1 MASPPQSTKVSQ
13 SRAAIFRNTIEW
25 QTRIERKKK
34 PTRDRIQTTPP
45 LAYNYKLRV
54 GAQNVQGLADT
65 LKIKN
70 LILMMQEHHLQV
82 LILSE
87 TKSTAYYSY
96 TSEQHLVI
104 QSGNYK
110 DRYAGIG
117 AIIHPSIRPYLADVV
132 QVNNRIIHLTFNKKG
147 GRVHVIG
154 VYAPHS
160 GHDHDAVRQPFW
172 ESLEE
177 YVSKIPQPE
186 PVYVTGDFNVRFQTT
201 HPNDQGVTGPFTYGK
216 GRRYIEH
223 SATSNRSLCVRTMN
237 LLGMLEVA
245 SYRTPN
251 PVHHITFKDKA
262 APPTDWS
269 QFILD
274 PLVMQQFYDS
284 AMNTFGASALAVCS
298 QVRSFLDLAEPLPP
312 SKNEPHP
319 DPTRFQRLDH
329 CFVRSQWLSTINS
342 CRSKL
347 RTGYPSDHYLL
358 VTEIQIKLASRKQQ
372 PRYRPKIDFSKVD
385 HTLRDC
391 YNRMIQGR
399 ADMTPPL
406 APDHTAKIT
415 FYTDGAGTKGK
426 ATRVTPA
433 GWGWCV
439 KQGQDWID
447 ACGPVCTD
455 PSHIKYLGARI
466 GSNNTGEITAIIE
479 ALLFALE
486 HEYTHVTILSD
497 SQWAIN
503 MITGKWRPKTN
514 KDLVFLAQKLAFK
527 SGLATTLHWVK
538 GHAGQAGNERADQLA
553 AQGRDTLTYTA
564 GRTVP
569 LPGQVPAST
578 PPSQE
583 QAFDNFTSQLT
594 SAAKQL
600 FPLRDRTVRKPWIS
614 EPTLRA
620 LAAARAASAADSTD
634 WKSLRNMAKRLAR
647 KDRVKWIHD
656 QLMLDPSGTS
666 SPVWNAVRRQK
677 RGFQGKR
684 THLVVEGKPVPWSK
698 THQAFRDHLQNVQW
712 KKPNIPDHTAE
723 RRRGRPRLYDTSP
736 DEPQFTRSELV
747 AALSKAKSNK
757 APGPDG
763 IVSEL
768 LQLLD
773 ADGEIRLLSLYNEA
787 WRTGVIPKSWNH
799 ATVVSIFKGKGD
811 DSDPSSYRPI
821 SLLNV
826 TYKVFAAMIQTRL
839 ASTFDHKLRPNQF
852 GLRSG
857 RGTRHP
863 LFVLRRAM
871 EWSTMTNH
879 PLYMLFLDWKQAFDS
894 LDHTA
899 MLEALQRFGLSESML
914 NIIKSIYE
922 SPTFETQSTHEVAV
936 GSVSAGIRQ
945 GCPLSPYLFI
955 IVLSVIFEDHEVELR
970 RRGIP
975 SNTWS
980 EGHPVADLEYADDTL
995 LLSLTIPQLQ
1005 AHLNALEDIA
1015 AEYGMSLNKIKNGA
1029 FS

>member
-1 MASPPQSTKVSQ
+1 MLARKCSHHLKFSESEAFLVVHSAFHRPMHANSLAAQGALALQRTALSAEDQVDFSAENLSHNSGSGIDLVNQRLRNQLMHSVNGNTRVVLLLDYFVDSQPMFQYSRSVLLSHRHNILGNASETFQPPRLQTTPPCQLSASTRKPTTRTGKRLRIQLADGSFINYKPKAKVPPRGPDNSRINKNSHRVGPAANSASERHAGNPFWVNEARTPPRGGTHTSRQGARFRRLCRRAYRKWRRECNLLEPKGADSLLASPPQSTKVSQ

-132 QVNNRIIHLTFNKKG
+132 QVSNRIIHLTFNKKG
-147 GRVHVIG
+147 GRVHIIG

-186 PVYVTGDFNVRFQTT
+186 PVYVTGDFNVRFQAT

-216 GRRYIEH
+216 GRRYIDH
-223 SATSNRSLCVRTMN
+223 SATSNRSLCFRTMN

-245 SYRTPN
+245 SYKTPN

-269 QFILD
+269 QFIMD

-329 CFVRSQWLSTINS
+329 CFVRSQWLSTVNS

-347 RTGYPSDHYLL
+347 HTGYPSDHYLL

-486 HEYTHVTILSD
+486 HEYTHATILSD

-656 QLMLDPSGTS
+656 QLTLDPSGTS
-666 SPVWNAVRRQK
+666 CPRMERRQATK
-677 RGFQGKR
+677 TRVSGKA
-684 THLVVEGKPVPWSK
+684 H
-698 THQAFRDHLQNVQW
+698 
-712 KKPNIPDHTAE
+712 
-723 RRRGRPRLYDTSP
+723 
-736 DEPQFTRSELV
+736 
-747 AALSKAKSNK
+747 
-757 APGPDG
+757 AP
-763 IVSEL
+763 
-768 LQLLD
+768 
-773 ADGEIRLLSLYNEA
+773 
-787 WRTGVIPKSWNH
+787 
-799 ATVVSIFKGKGD
+799 
-811 DSDPSSYRPI
+811 
-821 SLLNV
+821 
-826 TYKVFAAMIQTRL
+826 
-839 ASTFDHKLRPNQF
+839 
-852 GLRSG
+852 
-857 RGTRHP
+857 
-863 LFVLRRAM
+863 
-871 EWSTMTNH
+871 
-879 PLYMLFLDWKQAFDS
+879 
-894 LDHTA
+894 
-899 MLEALQRFGLSESML
+899 
-914 NIIKSIYE
+914 
-922 SPTFETQSTHEVAV
+922 
-936 GSVSAGIRQ
+936 
-945 GCPLSPYLFI
+945 CC
-955 IVLSVIFEDHEVELR
+955 
-970 RRGIP
+970 
-975 SNTWS
+975 
-980 EGHPVADLEYADDTL
+980 
-995 LLSLTIPQLQ
+995 
-1005 AHLNALEDIA
+1005 
-1015 AEYGMSLNKIKNGA
+1015 
-1029 FS
+1029 